1 MLVVVSFFKGG
12 SMEPFVNSVLTRYS
26 ELPVSSK
33 VLEDLLHVVFNIM
46 CYSFSKPLYHL
57 TEDVLESLGFEV
69 IRDLHYVSVKFTG
82 NKIHHEIDKTSLDIY
97 EKYINGVGKL
107 LSNNIGC
114 IESVK
119 FTKMTNAFC
128 IGYKLCHII
137 NEHSSNGEYVEKFV
151 YYEELLDLQSQ
162 D

>member
-1 MLVVVSFFKGG
+1 
-12 SMEPFVNSVLTRYS
+12 MEPFVNSVLTRYS

-46 CYSFSKPLYHL
+46 CCSPSKPLYHL
-57 TEDVLESLGFEV
+57 TEDVLESLGFE
-69 IRDLHYVSVKFTG
+69 INRNLHYVVVKFTG

-97 EKYINGVGKL
+97 EKYINIIGKL
-107 LSNNIGC
+107 LFNTNGC

-119 FTKMTNAFC
+119 FTKMINAFC
-128 IGYKLCHII
+128 IEYKLCYII
-137 NEHSSNGEYVEKFV
+137 HDHGSNGKHVDNFI
-151 YYEELLDLQSQ
+151 YYGELLNLQSQ